1 MSIFKFKQF
10 EVAQDQCA
18 QKIGTDAVLLGAWA
32 SPSEKPF
39 SILDIGTGT
48 GVIALMM
55 AQRFSR
61 AQIDAVELDEA
72 AFEQATSNFENSPYG
87 DRLFCYHA
95 AFQEFYEEV
104 EERYDLI
111 ISNPPFF
118 DGKLERND
126 ALVDE
131 KRQQARFD
139 DALPFEELVYGVYQ
153 LLEKD
158 GTFACIIPADREEEF
173 LKIAIHFQLVAT
185 RKTYVRGTV
194 DTAVKRVLME
204 LRLLFRFRES
214 ETITGTM
221 EGEIETETTQ
231 LTIEKSRHVYTS
243 DYIELVKDFYLK
255 M

>member
-18 QKIGTDAVLLGAWA
+18 QKIGTDAVLLGSWTQLDQE
-32 SPSEKPF
+32 PN
-39 SILDIGTGT
+39 SILDVGTGT

-55 AQRFSR
+55 AQRFTN
-61 AQIDAVELDEA
+61 AQIDAVELDEN
-72 AFEQATSNFENSPYG
+72 AFEQATTNFENSPYG

-118 DGKLERND
+118 DGKLERDD
-126 ALVDE
+126 AVIDG

-139 DALPFEELVYGVYQ
+139 DALPFEQLIYGVYQ
-153 LLEKD
+153 LLEIE
-158 GTFACIIPADREEEF
+158 GSFACVIPADREEEL
-173 LKIAIHFQLVAT
+173 LKITTHFQLFVN
-185 RKTYVRGTV
+185 RKTYVRGTAEA
-194 DTAVKRVLME
+194 AVKRVLME
-204 LRLLFRFRES
+204 FRFRES
-214 ETITGTM
+214 EIK
-221 EGEIETETTQ
+221 TTQ
-231 LTIEKSRHVYTS
+231 LLIEKSRHDYTQE
-243 DYIELVKDFYLK
+243 YIDLTRNFYLK

>member
-1 MSIFKFKQF
+1 MSTFKFKQF

-18 QKIGTDAVLLGAWA
+18 QKIGTDAVLLGAWTD
-32 SPSEKPF
+32 PQDKPY

-61 AQIDAVELDEA
+61 AQVDAIEIDDA
-72 AFEQATSNFENSPYG
+72 AFEQAMANFENSPYA

-95 AFQEFYEEV
+95 AFQEFYEDV

-118 DGKLERND
+118 DGKLERDD
-126 ALVDE
+126 AIVDE

-153 LLEKD
+153 LLETN
-158 GTFACIIPADREEEF
+158 GTFACIIPSSREEEF
-173 LKIAIHFQLVAT
+173 LKITAHFQLFPT
-185 RKTYVRGTV
+185 RKTYVRGAK

-204 LRLLFRFRES
+204 LRFRES
-214 ETITGTM
+214 GSSQDQNNDINTEFTT
-221 EGEIETETTQ
+221 EISE
-231 LTIEKSRHVYTS
+231 LVIEKSRHDYTKEYM
-243 DYIELVKDFYLK
+243 DLTKDFYLK

>member
-1 MSIFKFKQF
+1 MSTFKFKQF
-10 EVAQDQCA
+10 EIAQDKCA

-32 SPSEKPF
+32 KPQEKPF
-39 SILDIGTGT
+39 SVLDIGTGT

-61 AQIDAVELDEA
+61 AQVDAIEIDDH
-72 AFEQATSNFENSPYG
+72 AFEQATANFENSPYG

-118 DGKLERND
+118 DGKLERD
-126 ALVDE
+126 SSIIDE

-153 LLEKD
+153 LLD
-158 GTFACIIPADREEEF
+158 TNGTFACIIPSDREKEF
-173 LKIAIHFQLVAT
+173 LRITTHFQLFVT
-185 RKTYVRGTV
+185 RKTYVRGTE
-194 DTAVKRVLME
+194 DSAVKRVLME
-204 LRLLFRFRES
+204 FRFRES
-214 ETITGTM
+214 EL
-221 EGEIETETTQ
+221 ETSE
-231 LTIEKSRHVYTS
+231 LIIEKSRHDYTQ
-243 DYIELVKDFYLK
+243 DYIDLVKDFYLK